1 VAKRKTITYI
11 LSTNYAGSTMLT
23 LMLGAHSKTL
33 QIGEAK
39 RLRRVNHKQNP
50 CSLCNTGKPCSLFDG
65 IGPDNIKELYD
76 IVFSRATDID
86 VIVDNS
92 KKISWAEGYLNQQ
105 DRYDIKFIH
114 LVRDPRSLVRRWEL
128 KFKDES
134 KLVQRWKLIRK
145 SKDMLWHAPFCDDTT
160 LYTYKWLCQNRLISR
175 FLEKNNLQF
184 CVLTYRDLVMDTE
197 NQLRRL
203 NKFISNEYES
213 QQATYWTTQQHG
225 SGKTSDI
232 LHHEGIQLDV
242 RWKDYLSPQQK
253 HHVAENRLVTEYL
266 EGLNV
271 TFQDDGLHYSGI

>member
-1 VAKRKTITYI
+1 VSTRKTITYI

-39 RLRRVNHKQNP
+39 RLRRVNHKQSP

-76 IVFSRATDID
+76 TLFSRAEDID
-86 VIVDNS
+86 VVVDHS
-92 KKISWAEGYLNQQ
+92 KKISWAERYLDQR

-114 LVRDPRSLVRRWEL
+114 LVRDPRSLVRRWDL
-128 KFKDES
+128 QFKEKS

-145 SKDMLWHAPFCDDTT
+145 SKDMLLHAPFCDDTT

-175 FLEKNNLQF
+175 FFVKNNLQS

-203 NKFISNEYES
+203 NDFIGIEYEP
-213 QQATYWTTQQHG
+213 QEATYWTTQQHG
-225 SGKTSDI
+225 SGKISDI
-232 LHHEGIQLDV
+232 LHNEGIQLDV
-242 RWKDYLSPQQK
+242 RWQDYLSPQQK
-253 HHVAENRLVTEYL
+253 QLVVENRLVTEYL
-266 EGLNV
+266 DKLNI
-271 TFQDDGLHYSGI
+271 TFQDDGLRYNGV